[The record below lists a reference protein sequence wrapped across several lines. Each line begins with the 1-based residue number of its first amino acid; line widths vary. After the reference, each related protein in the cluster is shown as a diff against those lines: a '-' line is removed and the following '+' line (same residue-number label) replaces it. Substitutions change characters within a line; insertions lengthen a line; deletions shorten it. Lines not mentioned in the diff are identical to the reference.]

1 MRTTLKFMSVVVKA
15 VPNGYGL
22 SGFMLYSWPLC
33 SCRPGNVYSP
43 PPLPVDVFRQ
53 RVVLIVQNPNTE
65 AFDSRSVRSRN
76 AKRISAEHL
85 SLDGVAPLEVSVS
98 TTHLVISIPT
108 SPPIQAEKE
117 LKFPKRRS
125 LAKYLNSLLDLWNRN
140 ILDVGA
146 RTACCVINYGA
157 ILESA
162 YQPMRISAVG

>member
-76 AKRISAEHL
+76 RLKRKPKLFPCVQTSVQHPYPRNALL
-85 SLDGVAPLEVSVS
+85 S
-98 TTHLVISIPT
+98 
-108 SPPIQAEKE
+108 
-117 LKFPKRRS
+117 KRKS
-125 LAKYLNSLLDLWNRN
+125 DS
-140 ILDVGA
+140 
-146 RTACCVINYGA
+146 
-157 ILESA
+157 
-162 YQPMRISAVG
+162 